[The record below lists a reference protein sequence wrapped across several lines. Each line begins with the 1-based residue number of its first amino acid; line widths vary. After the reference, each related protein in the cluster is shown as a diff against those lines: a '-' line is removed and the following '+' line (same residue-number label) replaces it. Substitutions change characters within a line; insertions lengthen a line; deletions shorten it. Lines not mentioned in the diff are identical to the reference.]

1 MTTIRSPP
9 PPLYIGA
16 VWMDREAKVDFYD
29 RTNGWKNE
37 SWWWWRFVRPEA
49 GFLNNHFFGTWN
61 FPTKGG
67 SRKILEIGFFEK
79 VWTYPFVGCN
89 FGRNE
94 LWWIFWT
101 VSESHR
107 FINIFLNHSYQL
119 SQNKSMQ
126 KLFLWNILI
135 FKQKLLHVLKLVVGI
150 QIFFYHSQHSCL
162 SGLL

>member
-1 MTTIRSPP
+1 MLHMQSYAFLSPV
-9 PPLYIGA
+9 L
-16 VWMDREAKVDFYD
+16 F
-29 RTNGWKNE
+29 
-37 SWWWWRFVRPEA
+37 EA

-150 QIFFYHSQHSCL
+150 RTGGRSSFDRLISF
-162 SGLL
+162 